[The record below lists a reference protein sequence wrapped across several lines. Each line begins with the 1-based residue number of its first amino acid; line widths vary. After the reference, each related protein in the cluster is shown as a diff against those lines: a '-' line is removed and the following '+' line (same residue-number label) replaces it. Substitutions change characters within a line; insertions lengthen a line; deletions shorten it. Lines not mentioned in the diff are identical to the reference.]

1 MTSVA
6 AVVVTHDSERW
17 IETTLRSIVDQSRTP
32 DAVVI
37 IDDASTDHTLDI
49 VAKVMGND
57 VEVRPTD
64 STASDRI
71 TRIAQNFEQG
81 VRACEGHDI
90 VVLGDHDDIWHE
102 SRVDHQ
108 VTLLG
113 EYPTASMVASD
124 GTLVDTAGQPVGG
137 RLRTVFPVDEAFN
150 VLSPAQQMRFTLRH
164 SIATGGASAL
174 RPALF
179 PDLSVPPDWLHDRW
193 WSLVATAQESML
205 VDDTVVID
213 YRVTESQE
221 VGLDRGTQ
229 DSGGMAR
236 AVRAGGSQGTGAY
249 RKLRTLQTRLG
260 PLCTVRTR
268 SEIGTRSLV
277 RNLLQKA

>member
-1 MTSVA
+1 MSTVA

-37 IDDASTDHTLDI
+37 IDDQSTDHTLDI

-57 VEVRPTD
+57 ADVRSTD
-64 STASDRI
+64 STAGDRI

-124 GTLVDTAGQPVGG
+124 GTLVDIAGQPVGG
-137 RLRTVFPVDEAFN
+137 RLRTVFPVDDGFN

-174 RPALF
+174 RPSLF
-179 PDLSVPPDWLHDRW
+179 PDLSVPPEWLHDRW
-193 WSLVATAQESML
+193 WSLVATARESML

-236 AVRAGGSQGTGAY
+236 AVKAGGSQGTGAY

-260 PLCTVRTR
+260 PLCTSRTR
-268 SEIGTRSLV
+268 PEIGTRSLV

>member
-108 VTLLG
+108 VTLLD